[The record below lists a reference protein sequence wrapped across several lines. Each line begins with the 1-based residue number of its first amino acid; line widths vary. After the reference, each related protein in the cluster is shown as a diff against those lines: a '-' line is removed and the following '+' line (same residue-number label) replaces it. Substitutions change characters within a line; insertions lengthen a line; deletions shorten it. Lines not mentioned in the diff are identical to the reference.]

1 VVEFRD
7 SPEEAAFRQ
16 EVRHFIAAAKP
27 PRADGEISPEEE
39 QRWRERLAE
48 RGWIAPAW
56 PKEYGGAGMTVMQQ
70 FIFNEEMALA
80 RAPRPD
86 LISVSIVGP
95 TLIVHGSEEQKRR
108 HLPGI
113 LQGKVRWCQGYSEP
127 GAGSDLS
134 SLQTRAVRDGDWYV
148 LNGEKIWVSE
158 AHRAQWMITL
168 ARTNPSAPKHRG
180 ITYFLVPMDSPG
192 VIVRP
197 LVNMAEEHHFN
208 QVIFDNV
215 RVPAGNVV
223 GQEDQGWYV
232 ATTTLDFERSG
243 IGTSVTLRLMAEDLV
258 RRVREDP
265 YLRARVQAYPVLR
278 YLLADILIEATVS
291 RLLSYQVISIQAR
304 GQVPNKEASIAK
316 LFLSEVRQ
324 RITVAEVRMYGLRGA
339 IFPDGRGA
347 SKLDAVARNYLAGV
361 SATIAGGTSEI
372 QRNIIAQRGLG
383 LPRGS

>member
-1 VVEFRD
+1 MEIRD
-7 SPEEAAFRQ
+7 SPEEEAFRQ
-16 EVRHFIAAAKP
+16 EVRQFIAAAKP
-27 PRADGEISPEEE
+27 PRADREMSPEEE
-39 QRWRERLAE
+39 QRWRDRLAE

-56 PKEYGGAGMTVMQQ
+56 PKDYGGAGMTVMQQ

-80 RAPRPD
+80 KAPRPD

-95 TLIVHGSEEQKRR
+95 TLIVHGTEEQKQR

-127 GAGSDLS
+127 CGGSDLS

-158 AHRAQWMITL
+158 AHRSQWMITL

-192 VIVRP
+192 LIVRP
-197 LVNMAEEHHFN
+197 LVNMAHEHHFN

-215 RVPAGNVV
+215 RVPVNNVV

-258 RRVREDP
+258 RRVQEDP
-265 YLRARVQAYPVLR
+265 YLQSRVRAYPVLR
-278 YLLADILIEATVS
+278 YLLADILIEAMVS
-291 RLLSYQVISIQAR
+291 RLLSYQVISIQAK

-324 RITVAEVRMYGLRGA
+324 RITTAEIRIFGLRGA
-339 IFPDGRGA
+339 LFPSGPGV